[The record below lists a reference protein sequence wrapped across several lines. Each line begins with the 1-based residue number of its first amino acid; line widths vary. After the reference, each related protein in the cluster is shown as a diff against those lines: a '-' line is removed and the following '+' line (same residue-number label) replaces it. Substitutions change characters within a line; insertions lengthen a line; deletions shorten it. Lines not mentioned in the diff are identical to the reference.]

1 VLLQIPGLKD
11 PIDIPDEDFAK
22 TPESVLRA
30 FMGALEKLA
39 ARVAELEERLNANS
53 RNSSLPPSKDPP
65 GTLRSPKQRSGK
77 KKGGQPGHKGAFRS
91 MVDGAQVTD
100 TQTFKLPDH
109 CPDCASEIPVDI
121 RSVSRR
127 QIWEVPKIVP
137 HVLEI
142 CREYATCP
150 CCRKKLRAEVP
161 ASLPRGEFGPNL
173 VALVGILQGR
183 FSLSHR
189 DCQELLAQLTG
200 IRVGLGTIPRLCQQ
214 VSGSLEEFH
223 NALGQHVRNAPVLNI
238 DDTAWKLGKTQQVLF
253 SLNTPDAAFF
263 QIEPRKNHT
272 TVRKIL
278 GHFTGILGADRA
290 STYSCHS
297 GRLQHCLA
305 HLDRHFLRIWDR
317 GGASRAIG
325 AQGRKEMDR
334 IWALWT
340 SFGAKLIDRQELQ
353 RKLKPIKARV
363 GRLLKAGVNCA
374 VAKTSRTCARVL
386 KSFRWMW
393 TFAEFD
399 GVEPTNN
406 ISEQAV
412 RLPVCW
418 RRTSFSSQSDGGLRF
433 TERILS
439 AVLTCARRGANVWD
453 FLAESCAKSVG
464 TLTLL
469 PQNAPARS

>member
-1 VLLQIPGLKD
+1 MLLQVPGLKD
-11 PIDIPDEDFAK
+11 PIEIPDEDLAR
-22 TPESVLRA
+22 TPESVIRA
-30 FMGALEKLA
+30 FMEALTKLA
-39 ARVAELEERLNANS
+39 ARVADLEERLNANS

-65 GTLRSPKQRSGK
+65 GTLRSPKQASGK
-77 KKGGQPGHKGAFRS
+77 KRGGQPGHKGAYRAL
-91 MVDGAQVTD
+91 VQDDQVTD
-100 TQTFKLPDH
+100 TQTYTLPSH
-109 CPDCASEIPVDI
+109 CPECAAQIPADI
-121 RSVSRR
+121 RSITRR
-127 QIWEVPKIVP
+127 QIWEVPRIGAQ
-137 HVLEI
+137 VLEI
-142 CREYATCP
+142 RQECANCP
-150 CCRKKLRAEVP
+150 GCNKALEAEVP
-161 ASLPRGEFGPNL
+161 TSLPRGEFGPNL

-214 VSGSLEEFH
+214 VSGSLGEFH
-223 NALGQHVRNAPVLNI
+223 QALADHVRNSPVLNI

-272 TVRKIL
+272 TVRKVL
-278 GHFTGILGADRA
+278 GNFSGILGADRA

-334 IWALWT
+334 IWALWN
-340 SFGAKLIDRQELQ
+340 SLGDKLIDRQELL

-393 TFAEFD
+393 TFAEVE

-418 RRTSFSSQSDGGLRF
+418 RRTSYSSQSDGGLRF

-439 AVLTCARRGANVWD
+439 AVLTCARRRTNVWD
-453 FLAESCAKSVG
+453 FLAECCSKTVG
-464 TLTLL
+464 TLPLL
-469 PQNAPARS
+469 SLRAPAPG